1 MNLPNEDPS
10 LDGAP
15 QEGKTRSFLEYTS
28 PFSPFQYKPFHPF
41 PGISAVGA
49 LKYFHRFE
57 HIVHFLPHVVLS
69 MSKKNCLETILKS
82 PGSLLNKSLFENT
95 IGAKS
100 YLQYT
105 FLSF

>member
-41 PGISAVGA
+41 PGI
-49 LKYFHRFE
+49 
-57 HIVHFLPHVVLS
+57 
-69 MSKKNCLETILKS
+69 
-82 PGSLLNKSLFENT
+82 
-95 IGAKS
+95 
-100 YLQYT
+100 
-105 FLSF
+105 